1 MKNINFKFIKLIFS
15 LILIFISLKFT
26 LNCHSSRSQS
36 SFRPIMTR
44 IEEGDVSP
52 GRSEES
58 YENIRVAV
66 DWSLFNNT
74 IKDTNQVFAKALRNE
89 IVPRTIT
96 VFEKLIKVRRLI
108 HTLKFPE
115 VFKCERYDVP
125 GYLRTTGVEQK
136 DIVIFPIIE
145 ESGEFIKERIEA
157 AALYCSQSTLDGRPL
172 MGFIEYRP
180 DLLAG
185 DEYHLDYHIWL
196 SIHELMHVFAFNDSL
211 FPYFINPITGKKLG
225 VENVMQKHTVNGMD
239 MNFVI
244 SKKVKE
250 LARKHFGCP
259 DAIGV
264 PLENKGSEGSKDGHW
279 NRKAMNG
286 DVMLAKSFGEN
297 LISDITLALF
307 EDSGWYKINYD
318 LSNVFFWGK
327 DKGCDFLMCKDCFE
341 QREVNTAT
349 GTYKIKS
356 KYPREFCSNFNN
368 PVCSTHNIFRGS
380 CYVRDDITRMST
392 NIKVNPFT
400 QNSFGGSDS
409 YMDYCPSAME
419 DKGSQTYYGGSCRV
433 GNTIQI
439 NSHEKLCPN
448 CACVITDL
456 DPKKVNDVAKKK
468 KYKIRMG
475 QSVYDSYAN
484 NVIFK
489 KSQHLKAS
497 CLEYNCVNNK
507 LYIDI
512 MDQSYLCNKKYIRI
526 AGMGIIKCPLKSM
539 ICHKKYK
546 CKFGCVE
553 HYHTRRK

>member
-1 MKNINFKFIKLIFS
+1 MKP
-15 LILIFISLKFT
+15 
-26 LNCHSSRSQS
+26 Q
-36 SFRPIMTR
+36 MTR
-44 IEEGDVSP
+44 IEEGDIEP
-52 GRSEES
+52 GKSEED
-58 YENIRVAV
+58 YKHIRVNI
-66 DWSLFNNT
+66 DWSLFKENV
-74 IKDTNQVFAKALRNE
+74 KDTNQVFAKALKKE
-89 IVPRTIT
+89 IIPRSIK
-96 VFEKLIKVRRLI
+96 VFEKLLRVRRLKRK
-108 HTLKFPE
+108 LKFPL
-115 VFKCERYDVP
+115 VFNCERYKVP
-125 GYLRTTGVEQK
+125 EYLRTEGVNS

-145 ESGEFIKERIEA
+145 ESGEFIKEKIEA

-185 DEYHLDYHIWL
+185 DEYHIDYHIWL

-211 FPYFINPITGKKLG
+211 FPYFIDPITGKKLG
-225 VENVMQKHTVNGMD
+225 QENVMQKQVINGMD
-239 MNFVI
+239 MNFVV
-244 SKKVKE
+244 SNKVKE
-250 LARKHFGCP
+250 LAREHFNCP
-259 DAIGV
+259 TAIGV

-307 EDSGWYKINYD
+307 EDSGWYKVNYE

-327 DKGCDFLMCKDCFE
+327 NKGCDFLYCKDCFE
-341 QREVNTAT
+341 QNEVDTQKHI
-349 GTYKIKS
+349 YRVKS

-380 CYVRDDITRMST
+380 CYVRDTIDKMSS

-400 QNSFGGSDS
+400 QLGFGGSDN

-419 DKGSQTYYGGSCRV
+419 DKGYQTYYGGSCRV
-433 GNTIQI
+433 GSTVQL

-456 DPKKVNDVAKKK
+456 NPKKVNEVANKRNM
-468 KYKIRMG
+468 KIRYG
-475 QSVYDSYAN
+475 QAIYDSLAN

-489 KSQHLKAS
+489 KSPYLKAS
-497 CLEYNCVNNK
+497 CLEYNCIHNK

-512 MDQSYLCNKKYIRI
+512 MNQSYLCNKKYIKI
-526 AGMGIIKCPLKSM
+526 PDMGIIKCPLKSM

-553 HYHTRRK
+553 YYHSKK